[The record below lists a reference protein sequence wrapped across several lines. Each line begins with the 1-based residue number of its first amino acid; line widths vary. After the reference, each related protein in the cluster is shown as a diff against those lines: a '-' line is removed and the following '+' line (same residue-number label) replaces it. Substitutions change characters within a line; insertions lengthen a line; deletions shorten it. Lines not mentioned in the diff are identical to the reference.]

1 MSKPNP
7 SNTMKR
13 KSSDTTEYAPEQKRV
28 RLDACTPGIS
38 PSHVQPSNPQSSSNK
53 YHSIP
58 AKRKALEH
66 EVSEEVAAPPQKKLK
81 SSGRLVSPPQN
92 KLRSSLKA
100 TVLTDEKSKALKK
113 TVEKTQKKTVHFKI
127 NGVTIPP
134 CAESP
139 PQKKER
145 LSGKTKSRAPNQTT
159 IPAFPK
165 PPRSASQSQPHAAKD
180 PTRHGA
186 PPPRPDLTD
195 PRTVEVIKLR
205 FNDAV
210 QPENSGYLHTFNN
223 RRLAVVMD
231 KYIKE
236 TGREDEFLC
245 FVFDGRQ
252 IWETQTPNQ
261 VGLRQE
267 NTIEVVRVDADG
279 MALSVECIAE
289 YNADKEQEDQL
300 LAELEAAM
308 AEDDEIGEDVSEG
321 ADKEKTSESVEVN
334 IDDAVEQQSE
344 EEEEGNDNEDEE
356 EEEVDE
362 EHLREIER
370 TQAGIVDLQARLTA
384 LRSEVEKASSANS
397 NKARKAKESKKSKTS
412 LAELLFPEE
421 EECATSLAKLLF
433 PEDEE

>member
-7 SNTMKR
+7 SNTIKR
-13 KSSDTTEYAPEQKRV
+13 KSSDTTEYTPEQKRV

-38 PSHVQPSNPQSSSNK
+38 PSHKQPINPVSSNNK
-53 YHSIP
+53 YHSIQ

-66 EVSEEVAAPPQKKLK
+66 EVSEEVAAPPQKNLK

-100 TVLTDEKSKALKK
+100 TVLTVEKSKALNK
-113 TVEKTQKKTVHFKI
+113 TVAKTQKKAVHI
-127 NGVTIPP
+127 QVDGVIVSP

-139 PQKKER
+139 PQKKKR
-145 LSGKTKSRAPNQTT
+145 LSGKTKSRTPDQTT

-165 PPRSASQSQPHAAKD
+165 PPRSASQPQPHAAKD

-205 FNDAV
+205 FNDAI
-210 QPENSGYLHTFNN
+210 QPENSGYLHAFSN
-223 RRLAVVMD
+223 RHLAVVMD
-231 KYIKE
+231 EYIKE

-279 MALSVECIAE
+279 NALSMERIAE

-308 AEDDEIGEDVSEG
+308 AEDDEIEEDVSEG
-321 ADKEKTSESVEVN
+321 AEKEKTSERFEVN
-334 IDDAVEQQSE
+334 TDDVVDQES
-344 EEEEGNDNEDEE
+344 E

-362 EHLREIER
+362 EHLREIEK
-370 TQAGIVDLQARLTA
+370 TQADIADLQARLTA
-384 LRSEVEKASSANS
+384 LQSEVENERSAKAKKAK
-397 NKARKAKESKKSKTS
+397 KARGSKKSKAS
-412 LAELLFPEE
+412 PAELLFPEE
-421 EECATSLAKLLF
+421 EESNTSLAKLLF